1 MRILVT
7 GATGFIGSHTV
18 RSLLDAG
25 HRVKLLVRSEEKARR
40 IWGDRPGALE
50 DLVVGKITSGPATAE
65 ALRDCDGLVHTAAP
79 VALGFGR
86 SAARQAVREN
96 LRAIRLLVEAA
107 LERGMERIVHLSS
120 TTVFDCRGLE
130 IADEKAP
137 IVEGGDAY
145 ARSKAAPER
154 RVRELQAQGAPI
166 SIVYPSAVVGPDDPG
181 LSEGMAGLAGQLQ
194 AGVLVTSSGFQLVDV
209 RDLAEVHLGLIER
222 SPAAGRYIAVSR
234 YMPWEEFA
242 TLLDQSAGI
251 RLPRMRLPGRGV
263 RAIGAAGD
271 LLRRFVEVDPA
282 ISREATRFATQWV
295 EFDATGTR
303 EALGVEFRDPRETL
317 DDAVRWLA
325 EAGHIPAERA
335 LRWTHPGR
343 GRGR

>member
-18 RSLLDAG
+18 RALVDAG
-25 HRVKLLVRSEEKARR
+25 HSVRLLVRNADKARR
-40 IWGDRPGALE
+40 IWADRPEVLE
-50 DLVVGKITSGPATAE
+50 DIIVGKITSGPATAD

-79 VALGFGR
+79 VALGFSR
-86 SAARQAVREN
+86 TAAKQAAREN
-96 LRAIRLLVEAA
+96 LRAIKLLIEAG

-120 TTVFDCRGLE
+120 TTVLDCRGRE
-130 IADEKAP
+130 IADERAP
-137 IVEGGDAY
+137 VVESGDAY

-154 RVRELQAQGAPI
+154 RVRELQEQGAPI
-166 SIVYPSAVVGPDDPG
+166 SIVYPPGVVGPDDPG

-194 AGVLVTSSGFQLVDV
+194 AGVMVTSSGFQLVDV
-209 RDLAEVHLGLIER
+209 RDLAEVHLRLIER
-222 SPAAGRYIAVSR
+222 KPAVGRYVVASR

-242 TLLDQSAGI
+242 TLLDESAGI
-251 RLPRMRLPGRGV
+251 RLPRFRLPGRGV

-271 LLRRFVEVDPA
+271 LLRRFVAVDPA

-295 EFDATGTR
+295 EFDPSTAI
-303 EALGVEFRDPRETL
+303 EELGMQFRDPRETL

-325 EAGHIPAERA
+325 EAGHIPKERA